1 MKKDELL
8 GMEVYYEDNPKPRCC
23 PAGHKGET
31 GVTGVWVYGPPDQ
44 SKYDD
49 VFCLEE
55 EEEEDE
61 FDSKHW
67 IDTGTFKEDETL
79 LAEPELLPVLPM
91 RGRIYWVKELDVVA
105 KLVQI
110 RNLSN
115 KDAVFEMTHHGKT
128 FYVDPSDLFKASEGQ
143 VANYLEESD

>member
-23 PAGHKGET
+23 PTGHKGKS
-31 GVTGVWVYGPPDQ
+31 GVAGVWIYGPPDQ
-44 SKYDD
+44 GKYDD
-49 VFCLEE
+49 VFCV
-55 EEEEDE
+55 EEEDE
-61 FDSKHW
+61 EGEFDGKSW
-67 IDTGTFKEDETL
+67 IENGDE
-79 LAEPELLPVLPM
+79 EPEPLPVLPM
-91 RGRIYWVKELDVVA
+91 RGRIYWVRELDVVA

-128 FYVDPSDLFKASEGQ
+128 FYVDPTDLFKASERQ
-143 VANYLEESD
+143 VASYLEESD